1 MDNLVF
7 PELSFPTFDYK
18 INLMDQK
25 PYIFDF
31 IRQKYVVLTP
41 EEWVRQH
48 ILHYMMS
55 KGYVKSRISVEYP
68 IKTKVGVKRA
78 DIVYT
83 DKLGDIVLLVEC
95 KAPDVKIN
103 ESTLRQAGNYNL
115 SLKVRFLVISNGK
128 QTYIFET
135 DFKKAEILS
144 LFHFPE
150 NIL

>member
-18 INLMDQK
+18 IK
-25 PYIFDF
+25 F
-31 IRQKYVVLTP
+31 INEKTCIYDTIRKKYVSLTP

-48 ILHYMMS
+48 ILQYMIS
-55 KGYVKSRISVEYP
+55 KGYVKSRISVEFP
-68 IKTKVGVKRA
+68 IKTKVGIKRA

-83 DKLGDIVLLVEC
+83 DKTGDIVLLVEC
-95 KAPDVKIN
+95 KAPDIKIT
-103 ESTLRQAGNYNL
+103 ETTLRQAGNYNL
-115 SLKVRFLVISNGK
+115 SLKVRYLIVSNGLK
-128 QTYIFET
+128 TFIFES
-135 DFKKAEILS
+135 DYKNAEILT